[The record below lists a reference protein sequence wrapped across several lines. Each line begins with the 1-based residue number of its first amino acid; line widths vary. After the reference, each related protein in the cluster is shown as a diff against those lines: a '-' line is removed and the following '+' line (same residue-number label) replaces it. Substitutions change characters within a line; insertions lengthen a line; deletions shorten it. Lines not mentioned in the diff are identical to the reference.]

1 MEREMNIAIVGNSS
15 FSREV
20 QEKILTYFFD
30 HEDLK
35 ARVVAIADPDFS
47 GPIRH
52 KAGEMGIYMLK
63 NYEELYDLDFDLDL
77 IIVLRQNEKIF
88 QEILQNK
95 SSKTRI
101 LSYQGFKLFWD
112 AISFEAANLREK
124 NQEIQA
130 ILNGIRCYILVI
142 TPERTIVEVNQF
154 FLDRMG
160 FSREEVIGRKCHEV
174 FYWENKPCN
183 NMQEIEANA
192 DCPLQEVLRT
202 NKPSQ
207 RVFPWVNRQGK
218 VVYVEMSIYP
228 IREPDGSI
236 AKFIEISRD
245 VSNLQKMN
253 EDVNRRLELLV
264 EERTRELKKEQ
275 KKILHQDKM
284 ASLGKLSASVV
295 HEINNPISGIL
306 NLTLL
311 MQRVISEGNLQEAD
325 WSDFQRYLSMME
337 TETRRI
343 GRITSNLLS
352 FSRESKIVMKSVNLN
367 RVLDN
372 LLLLNANY
380 LKIHS
385 IGLEEHLDPE
395 LPEVQGD
402 EDQLQQVFMN
412 LFSNAVAAMEP
423 KGGGTLE
430 IMTKGDQ
437 DTKVIAVLR
446 DSGVGMAQAD
456 IPKIFDPFYST
467 KEKGK
472 GVGLGLSVA
481 YGIIRQ
487 HNGSI
492 YVTSRKEEGTTV
504 QVTLPRQQPLESQ
517 E

>member
-1 MEREMNIAIVGNSS
+1 MNIAIVGNSS
-15 FSREV
+15 FSWEV

-47 GPIRH
+47 GPVRH
-52 KAGEMGIYMLK
+52 KAGEMGIFILK
-63 NYEELYDLDFDLDL
+63 DYEELYDLDFDLDL
-77 IIVLRQNEKIF
+77 IIVLRQDERVF
-88 QEILQNK
+88 QEILRNK

-154 FLDRMG
+154 FLDTMG
-160 FSREEVIGRKCHEV
+160 FTREEVIGRKCHEV
-174 FYWENKPCN
+174 FYWDNKPCSGLV
-183 NMQEIEANA
+183 EFDAIP

-202 NKPSQ
+202 DTPSQ
-207 RVFPWVNRQGK
+207 RVFPWVNRKGK
-218 VVYVEMSIYP
+218 VVYVEVSVYP
-228 IREPDGSI
+228 IREPDGTIS
-236 AKFIEISRD
+236 KFIEISRD
-245 VSNLQKMN
+245 VSNLQKMH

-264 EERTRELKKEQ
+264 EERTRELKIEQ

-311 MQRVISEGNLQEAD
+311 MQRIISEGDLQQAD
-325 WSDFQRYLSMME
+325 RADFKRYLEMME

-352 FSRESKIVMKSVNLN
+352 FSRESKIAMKWVDLN
-367 RVLDN
+367 RVLEN
-372 LLLLNANY
+372 LLLLNANF

-385 IGLEEHLDPE
+385 ITLDKKFDPD
-395 LPEVQGD
+395 LPRITGD

-412 LFSNAVAAMEP
+412 VLSNAVAAMEP

-430 IMTKGDQ
+430 ISTKGGQ
-437 DTKVIAVLR
+437 GKRVLAVLR
-446 DSGVGMAQAD
+446 DTGVGMRQED

-481 YGIIRQ
+481 YGIVQQ

-492 YVTSRKEEGTTV
+492 YVSAREGEGASV
-504 QVTLPRQQPLESQ
+504 QISLPLQQPLELEQ
-517 E
+517 